1 MPALKSWHWF
11 AIAALAITILSW
23 NRPVLSSRG
32 GIDFYI
38 GNNAAADGTYRPLAD
53 DPRVIAEASAGRRLD
68 DWGTS
73 RYFYGLGW
81 SWMTLHPAD
90 AVKNLG
96 RKLALVFNAGHV
108 ASEHSYP
115 FYAYEMRTLLGFLFV
130 GPWLLLP
137 LGIAG
142 LTLAAIDNR
151 PPGYAMWVAF
161 VPLYA
166 LSVAM
171 YFVLERYRLPLLVP
185 LCIGAGA
192 VVDRVALSVRDEEFR
207 PAVAIAT
214 VVAIVALA
222 VATNR
227 PTRLDDGRAEE
238 RIRMAEAMIVRDRID
253 AAEEWATKAAAL
265 HPRPASVH
273 LRVARRLIV
282 HSRPEAA
289 LMHLGQAR
297 RLEPAN
303 PDVIYAFGQALINA
317 RRPKEAIPHLR
328 EAMKA
333 GARVDLAGY
342 DLARALAASGDRA
355 GALQALQAVR
365 PANPADA
372 QRLVRAGPARDA
384 TAISLA
390 GGRVLQRSRRH
401 QSRRS
406 RRPARSAAR
415 ARGAG
420 GRAMTTDRAAD
431 GRARAAR
438 ARTCARRVMRPSAPR
453 TCRAARGPAIDPLD
467 HARHHACRFDRT
479 RRERHPDPGLQCAR
493 GPRPSLHAGLRHRAG
508 NAAVPHLDDDR
519 ALSRRTRRASER
531 ALRARVGGPARRTPA
546 ERGLPHV
553 GLRVVVRARQTVRPG
568 PGIRGL

>member
-1 MPALKSWHWF
+1 MQHPFLLFLAAVFAAKLIVLLQLRDHPLLQPESGAAIRVFQILLGTAAVGFIFIAARAWFEERAAWIAAILAGLTGLFTFYEILLIPAAFDPFLTAVALAALALGLTKDRTEAPVPALKPWNWF

-53 DPRVIAEASAGRRLD
+53 DPRVIAEAAAGRRLN

-90 AVKNLG
+90 AAKNLA
-96 RKLALVFNAGHV
+96 RKLALVFNAGNV
-108 ASEHSYP
+108 SSEHSYP

-142 LTLAAIDNR
+142 LALAAIDNR
-151 PPGYAMWVAF
+151 PPGYAIWVAF
-161 VPLYA
+161 IPLYA
-166 LSVAM
+166 VFVAM
-171 YFVLERYRLPLLVP
+171 YVVLERYRLPLLVP

-207 PAVAIAT
+207 PTVAIAT

-222 VATNR
+222 IATNR

-238 RIRMAEAMIVRDRID
+238 RIKMAEAMIVRDRID

-303 PDVIYAFGQALINA
+303 ADVIYAFGQALINA
-317 RRPKEAIPHLR
+317 KRPREAIPHLR

-355 GALQALQAVR
+355 GALQTLQAVR
-365 PANPADA
+365 PANPADGQSWSA
-372 QRLVRAGPARDA
+372 LGRLAMQLQSP
-384 TAISLA
+384 SLA
-390 GGRVLQRSRRH
+390 AAFFTEAVAAN
-401 QSRRS
+401 
-406 RRPARSAAR
+406 PA
-415 ARGAG
+415 
-420 GRAMTTDRAAD
+420 DRAAQLD
-431 GRARAAR
+431 LQRAR
-438 ARTCARRVMRPSAPR
+438 
-453 TCRAARGPAIDPLD
+453 
-467 HARHHACRFDRT
+467 
-479 RRERHPDPGLQCAR
+479 E
-493 GPRPSLHAGLRHRAG
+493 
-508 NAAVPHLDDDR
+508 
-519 ALSRRTRRASER
+519 ALASGR
-531 ALRARVGGPARRTPA
+531 
-546 ERGLPHV
+546 
-553 GLRVVVRARQTVRPG
+553 
-568 PGIRGL
+568 